1 MSASAAN
8 PWSAFSDMLRL
19 GLDSY
24 VATQKTM
31 LDIAAQ
37 QNALWTAAITQGLQQ
52 ANSALNPA
60 DLAAAG
66 TKAFLESQKLG
77 LDIALQQNR
86 LAITMAKAW
95 LGPASPYLE
104 QITHLLEN
112 GAEAFVNTQKK
123 LLEFA
128 GAQSEAMIQS
138 VRETSAA
145 MPNPLAQIAELSRQ
159 SVDAF
164 VQAQRQFLDLL
175 SRQPN
180 GGSNGGPAADFM
192 NVASGCLQSY
202 LETQRAILNSLGQYA
217 AATPR

>member
-37 QNALWTAAITQGLQQ
+37 QNALWTAAITQGTQQ
-52 ANSALNPA
+52 AGAVLNPA

-66 TKAFLESQKLG
+66 AKAFLESQKLG

-95 LGPASPYLE
+95 LGPASPYLADL
-104 QITHLLEN
+104 THLLEN

-128 GAQSEAMIQS
+128 SAQSDAMIQS
-138 VRETSAA
+138 VRQSSAA

-159 SVDAF
+159 STDAF
-164 VQAQRQFLDLL
+164 IQAQKQFLDLL

-180 GGSNGGPAADFM
+180 ASNGQPAADFM
-192 NVASGCLQSY
+192 NVASACLQSY
-202 LETQRAILNSLGQYA
+202 LATQRTILNSMGQYA